1 MRKWYIRLFILI
13 AYCIPYAFLAIY
25 GDAMYRTMLLYGVIA
40 VAFFVLYRLCI
51 RSHNVVV
58 FFIGNILSL
67 LVSLLT
73 ARLTHLEKMEWY
85 FKPFTSQSLLLTISI
100 AVFAI
105 QLIAAA
111 IYFRKQKH

>member
-25 GDAMYRTMLLYGVIA
+25 GDAIYRTMLLYGVMA

-58 FFIGNILSL
+58 FFHWKHTEPSCFSFNSSSDSSGKDG
-67 LVSLLT
+67 V
-73 ARLTHLEKMEWY
+73 
-85 FKPFTSQSLLLTISI
+85 
-100 AVFAI
+100 VF
-105 QLIAAA
+105 
-111 IYFRKQKH
+111 

>member
-25 GDAMYRTMLLYGVIA
+25 GDAIYRTMLLYGVMA

-67 LVSLLT
+67 LVSLLI

-100 AVFAI
+100 AIFAI